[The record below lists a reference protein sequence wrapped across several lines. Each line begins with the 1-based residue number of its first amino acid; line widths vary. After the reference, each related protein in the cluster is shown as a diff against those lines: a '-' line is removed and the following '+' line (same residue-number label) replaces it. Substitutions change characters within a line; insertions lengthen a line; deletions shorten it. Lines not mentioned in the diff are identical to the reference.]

1 MRGCMSRAGR
11 LKVGSRRPRS
21 ARRRDISGLEAW
33 RRSLAVVMIGLL
45 MTMDAWMIWIVLAV
59 VLAAAELVWP
69 TLLLAPFAAGA
80 VLGAVSE
87 SAGFGSGAVLVAFVV
102 SSGLLL
108 TFARPIARR
117 HLYTPQ
123 ASRTGVAAL
132 VGRTAMVT
140 ERVDN
145 DAQTGLVKL
154 EGEMW
159 TARAWDEDEV
169 FEAGAR
175 VHVIEIRGATALVT
189 EN

>member
-69 TLLLAPFAAGA
+69 SLLLAPFAAGA

-102 SSGLLL
+102 TSGLLL
-108 TFARPIARR
+108 
-117 HLYTPQ
+117 
-123 ASRTGVAAL
+123 SV
-132 VGRTAMVT
+132 
-140 ERVDN
+140 
-145 DAQTGLVKL
+145 
-154 EGEMW
+154 
-159 TARAWDEDEV
+159 
-169 FEAGAR
+169 
-175 VHVIEIRGATALVT
+175 
-189 EN
+189 